1 MTDILSI
8 NVSIT
13 RQTNAGLA
21 KMKGKLEVTA
31 YTLSSAFSLERLGLN
46 GRNNFAVTEDS
57 GYACVGEQIQAPS
70 QTLI

>member
-8 NVSIT
+8 NVSLT
-13 RQTNAGLA
+13 RQTNAGVA
-21 KMKGKLEVTA
+21 KLKGKLEVTT
-31 YTLSSAFSLERLGLN
+31 YTLSFAFILERLGVN

-70 QTLI
+70 QTRI